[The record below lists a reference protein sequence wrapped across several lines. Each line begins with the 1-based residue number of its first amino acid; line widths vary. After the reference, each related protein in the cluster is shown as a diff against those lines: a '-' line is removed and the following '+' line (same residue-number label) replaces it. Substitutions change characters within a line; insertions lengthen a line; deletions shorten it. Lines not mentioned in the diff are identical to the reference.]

1 MAAAREE
8 NPLGN
13 GAKPGE
19 GRRAERVAALEAA
32 AAERVLVLDSAMGTM
47 IRRHELGEADFR
59 GALYADHDHELAG
72 NNDLLSIARPEIIHD
87 IHAGYRHLPHR
98 NLLSARRH
106 IY

>member
-8 NPLGN
+8 NLQGS
-13 GAKPGE
+13 GARPKK

-32 AAERVLVLDSAMGTM
+32 AAERVLVLDGAMGTM
-47 IRRHELGEADFR
+47 IQRHELSEADFH

-72 NNDLLSIARPEIIHD
+72 NNDLLSIVRPEIIHD